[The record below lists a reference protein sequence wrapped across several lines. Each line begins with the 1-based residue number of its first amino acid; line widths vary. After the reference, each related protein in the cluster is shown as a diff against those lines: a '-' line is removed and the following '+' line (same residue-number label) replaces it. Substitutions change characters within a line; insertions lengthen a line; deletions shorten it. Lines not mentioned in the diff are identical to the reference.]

1 MTARFKSLTWKQ
13 TNLVVCTALFFAIAI
28 FIVEIALVVIT
39 TKQQLTA
46 EQQELLNSV
55 EQITTNSVWSLD
67 DKLASQT
74 LEGIIKVDNVGSAV
88 IELDDGSLFVSEAN
102 QSAAFPNRYIS
113 LSKRL
118 FGDLKEI
125 SRPLY
130 RPFYFEDNKQQQLIG
145 TLTIFYD
152 TQKLTAKLFNQLQL
166 GLIATLARALLLTLV
181 LTVVFHRFLTQ
192 PIARISEAIDKIDPD
207 YPDENLLPMSKAH
220 KDDELGLVTSK
231 FNQILL
237 QFSQTQNKLRKM
249 ATRDPLTGLPN
260 RTLLLETLNVTIQR
274 SRVHKR
280 NFALLF
286 IDLDRFKNIND
297 SLGHA
302 IGDQFLARIARILER
317 VVGDRGCVA
326 RLGGDEFVILADE
339 IQTPSQ
345 AADFVDKLLIQ
356 LNTPIQLNEHA
367 IHPAASIGISIY
379 PDDGTTAEDLIRH
392 ADIAMYSAK
401 AAGSNQW
408 SFFKQQM
415 TDRAAVRLRTEAS
428 LHDALKNNE
437 FLLYFQPK
445 FDLKTNKVVGC
456 EALIRWQK
464 DGRLI
469 SPMSFIPVAEET
481 GIIIPIGRWVIEQSC
496 KVIRDWQRKFN
507 YEIPIAVNVASQ
519 QFADASLVPDI
530 KQLAIRYQIRPELLE
545 IEITETSLMNDVEQ
559 AITKL
564 EQLKSAGFGIAVDD
578 FGTGYSSLSYLR
590 HLPITTMKIDRA
602 FVSDLP
608 QDSAIASTILM
619 LGRQLDLTIVA
630 EGIENIQ
637 QLEWL
642 KDNQCEIGQGFYF
655 SQPLP
660 LAEFEQKYI
669 ANNTAEITCLNTI
682 DKPQSPYIITR

>member
-1 MTARFKSLTWKQ
+1 MTGRFKSLTWKQ
-13 TNLVVCTALFFAIAI
+13 TNLVVFTALFFAIAI
-28 FIVEIALVVIT
+28 FIVEIALVVLS
-39 TKQQLTA
+39 TKQQLTTT
-46 EQQELLNSV
+46 QQELLNSV
-55 EQITTNSVWSLD
+55 EQPAANAVWALD
-67 DKLASQT
+67 DNLARQT
-74 LEGIIKVDNVGSAV
+74 LEGAIKVEHVGSAV
-88 IELDDGSLFVSEAN
+88 IELDDGSMFVSVSN
-102 QSAAFPNRYIS
+102 TKSNNSQTFVT
-113 LSKRL
+113 LSNNL
-118 FGDLKEI
+118 FDELKEI

-130 RPFYFEDNKQQQLIG
+130 RPFYFEGTQKQQLIG

-152 TQKLTAKLFNQLQL
+152 TQELTDTLFSQLKLGFF
-166 GLIATLARALLLTLV
+166 ATLARALLLTLV
-181 LTVVFHRFLTQ
+181 LSVVFHRFLTQ

-207 YPDENLLPMSKAH
+207 SPDENLLPVSNAH

-231 FNQILL
+231 FNQILI
-237 QFSQTQNKLRKM
+237 QFSQTQSKLRKM

-260 RTLLLETLNVTIQR
+260 RTLLLETIAVTIQR

-280 NFALLF
+280 SFALMF

-302 IGDQFLARIARILER
+302 LGDQFLARIARILER
-317 VVGDRGCVA
+317 VVGDKGTVS
-326 RLGGDEFVILADE
+326 RLGGDEFVILADAVHS
-339 IQTPSQ
+339 PDQ
-345 AADFVDKLLIQ
+345 AADFVDKLLVQ
-356 LNTPIQLNEHA
+356 LNVPIQLNEHA

-379 PDDGTTAEDLIRH
+379 PEDGNSAEDLIRH

-408 SFFKQQM
+408 AFFKQQM
-415 TDRAAVRLRTEAS
+415 TERAAVRLRTEAS

-445 FDLKTNKVVGC
+445 LDLQTGKVTGC

-496 KVIRDWQRKFN
+496 KTLREWQKKYHFA
-507 YEIPIAVNVASQ
+507 IPIAINVASQ
-519 QFADASLVPDI
+519 QFADASLVSDI
-530 KQLAIRYQIRPELLE
+530 KQMALRYQIQPELLE
-545 IEITETSLMNDVEQ
+545 IEITETSLMNDIEL
-559 AITKL
+559 AINKL

-590 HLPITTMKIDRA
+590 HLPITTMKIDRC

-608 QDSAIASTILM
+608 EDSAIASTILM
-619 LGRQLDLTIVA
+619 LGKQLNLTIVA
-630 EGIENIQ
+630 EGIENEL
-637 QLEWL
+637 QLDWL
-642 KDNQCEIGQGFYF
+642 KENKCQIGQGFYF

-660 LAEFEQKYI
+660 QAEFETLYI
-669 ANNTAEITCLNTI
+669 ESQTATITSI
-682 DKPQSPYIITR
+682 DRA

>member
-1 MTARFKSLTWKQ
+1 MTPRFKSLTWKQ
-13 TNLVVCTALFFAIAI
+13 TNLVVFTALFFAFAI
-28 FIVEIALVVIT
+28 FVVEIAIQVIS
-39 TKQQLTA
+39 TKNQLA
-46 EQQELLNSV
+46 DAQQELLNSV
-55 EQITTNSVWSLD
+55 EQTTTNAVWSLD

-74 LEGIIKVDNVGSAV
+74 LQGIIKVDNVGSAV
-88 IELDDGSLFVSEAN
+88 IELDDGSMFVSTAN
-102 QSAAFPNRYIS
+102 RASNSLGAYAS
-113 LSKRL
+113 LSQRL

-130 RPFYFEDNKQQQLIG
+130 RPSYFEGNQRQQQLIG
-145 TLTIFYD
+145 TLTVFYD
-152 TQKLTAKLFNQLQL
+152 TQKLTNKLFGQLQL

-192 PIARISEAIDKIDPD
+192 PIAQISEAIDKIDPD
-207 YPDENLLPMSKAH
+207 SPDENLLPMSPAH

-280 NFALLF
+280 HFSLLF
-286 IDLDRFKNIND
+286 IDLDRFKNVND

-302 IGDQFLARIARILER
+302 LGDQFLARIARILER
-317 VVGDRGCVA
+317 VVGDRGSVA

-339 IQTPSQ
+339 IQTPAQ

-356 LNTPIQLNEHA
+356 LNTPVQLNEHA

-379 PDDGTTAEDLIRH
+379 PEDGDTAEDLIRH

-415 TDRAAVRLRTEAS
+415 TERAAVRLRTEAS

-445 FDLKTNKVVGC
+445 FDLNTHKVVGC

-496 KVIRDWQRKFN
+496 KVIREWQRKYN
-507 YEIPIAVNVASQ
+507 YAIPIAVNVASQ
-519 QFADASLVPDI
+519 QFADASLISDI
-530 KQLAIRYQIRPELLE
+530 KQLAIRYQINPELLE
-545 IEITETSLMNDVEQ
+545 VEITETSLMNDVEQ
-559 AITKL
+559 AIIKL
-564 EQLKSAGFGIAVDD
+564 EQLKTAGFGIAVDD

-608 QDSAIASTILM
+608 KDSAIASTILM
-619 LGRQLDLTIVA
+619 LGQQLDLSIVA
-630 EGIENIQ
+630 EGIENDE
-637 QLEWL
+637 QLQWL
-642 KDNQCEIGQGFYF
+642 KDNNCEIGQGFFF
-655 SQPLP
+655 SEPLP
-660 LAEFEQKYI
+660 LEEFEQQYI
-669 ANNTAEITCLNTI
+669 AANTAKILHV
-682 DKPQSPYIITR
+682 

>member
-1 MTARFKSLTWKQ
+1 MTGRFKSLTWKQ
-13 TNLVVCTALFFAIAI
+13 TNLVVFTALFFAIAI
-28 FIVEIALVVIT
+28 FIVEIALVVVS
-39 TKQQLTA
+39 TKQQLTTT
-46 EQQELLNSV
+46 QQELLDSV
-55 EQITTNSVWSLD
+55 EQPAANAVWALD
-67 DKLASQT
+67 DNLARQT
-74 LEGIIKVDNVGSAV
+74 LEGAIKVEHVGSAV
-88 IELDDGSLFVSEAN
+88 IELDDGSMFVSVSNNRAN
-102 QSAAFPNRYIS
+102 NSQTFIS
-113 LSKRL
+113 LSNQL
-118 FGDLKEI
+118 FDDLKEI

-130 RPFYFEDNKQQQLIG
+130 RPFYFEGTQKQQLIG

-152 TQKLTAKLFNQLQL
+152 TQELTNTLFSQLRFSFF
-166 GLIATLARALLLTLV
+166 ATLARALLLTLV

-192 PIARISEAIDKIDPD
+192 PIARISEAIDKIEPD
-207 YPDENLLPMSKAH
+207 SPDENLLPMSNAH

-231 FNQILL
+231 FNQILI
-237 QFSQTQNKLRKM
+237 QFSQTQSKLRKM

-260 RTLLLETLNVTIQR
+260 RTLLLETIAVTIQR

-280 NFALLF
+280 SFALMF

-302 IGDQFLARIARILER
+302 LGDQFLARIARILER
-317 VVGDRGCVA
+317 VVGDKGSVS
-326 RLGGDEFVILADE
+326 RLGGDEFVILADSVHS
-339 IQTPSQ
+339 PDQ
-345 AADFVDKLLIQ
+345 AADFVDKLLVQ
-356 LNTPIQLNEHA
+356 LNVPIQLNEHA

-379 PDDGTTAEDLIRH
+379 PEDGSSAEDLIRH

-408 SFFKQQM
+408 AFFKQQM
-415 TDRAAVRLRTEAS
+415 TERAAVRLRTEAS

-445 FDLKTNKVVGC
+445 LDLQTGKITGC

-496 KVIRDWQRKFN
+496 RVLREWQKKYN
-507 YEIPIAVNVASQ
+507 YAIPIAMNVASQ
-519 QFADASLVPDI
+519 QFADASLVSDI
-530 KQLAIRYQIRPELLE
+530 KQMALRYQIQPELLE
-545 IEITETSLMNDVEQ
+545 IEITETSLMNDIEL
-559 AITKL
+559 AINKL

-590 HLPITTMKIDRA
+590 HLPITIMKIDRC

-608 QDSAIASTILM
+608 GDSAIASTILM
-619 LGRQLDLTIVA
+619 LGKQLNLTIVA
-630 EGIENIQ
+630 EGIENEL
-637 QLEWL
+637 QLDWL
-642 KDNQCEIGQGFYF
+642 KSNECQIGQGFYF

-660 LAEFEQKYI
+660 QADFEALYI
-669 ANNTAEITCLNTI
+669 ASQTATI
-682 DKPQSPYIITR
+682 SNLDGLRGA